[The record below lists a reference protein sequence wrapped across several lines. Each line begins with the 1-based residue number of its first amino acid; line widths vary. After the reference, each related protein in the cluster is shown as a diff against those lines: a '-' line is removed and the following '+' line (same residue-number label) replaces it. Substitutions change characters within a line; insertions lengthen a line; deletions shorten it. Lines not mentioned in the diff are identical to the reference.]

1 MIESSV
7 MALSRSKI
15 VADFELIDP
24 SLFCSFRSALA
35 SLACVAHIAATG
47 GGGRHTRPL
56 NQSIQRSPGLVSV
69 AALGSPTPAP
79 CAVCGQ
85 SSQAL

>member
-47 GGGRHTRPL
+47 GGHTRPL
-56 NQSIQRSPGLVSV
+56 NHSIQRSPGLVSV